1 MRIFLHRFTAALALA
16 LALPATAATESTNES
31 ALPRVM
37 VWTAYGT
44 GAAGYAQA
52 AALGGLLKFEEGSN
66 IRILPGRNDVSRMIP
81 LKTGRAGYCLCG
93 IASYFGQE
101 GIFLFNNPDWGPQ
114 PIRMIL
120 ASQGTQSFG
129 LAAAADT
136 DLEHP
141 RDLKG
146 QKVIFIRGADSI
158 NMITSAVLAYGG
170 LTWDDVRRVD
180 TSGTNEAIEAI
191 INGHADVMPMSTR
204 TPLMERI
211 AASPRGINWLDMPN
225 ETAEE
230 KAAWARAKNVI
241 PYYLPQFETRG
252 AGVSEQDPWNGGGYA
267 LPILVTNADRDTD
280 EVYALTKFVE
290 DQYDNFKTLAPGA
303 EGWELSRQV
312 FDWVM
317 PYHEGAVRY
326 FREQGV
332 WSEEYE
338 AHNQNLL
345 NRQAVLADAWEQ
357 QLAQAA
363 VSDQSFQA
371 SWMKRRGEAL
381 TAAGFDPGFRR

>member
-1 MRIFLHRFTAALALA
+1 MRFPLYRLVATLAMVLTQSFA
-16 LALPATAATESTNES
+16 VASES

-81 LKTGRAGYCLCG
+81 LKTGRASYCLCG

-101 GIFLFNNPDWGPQ
+101 GIFLFNKPDWGPQ
-114 PIRMIL
+114 PIRMVL

-129 LAAAADT
+129 LAAAGDT
-136 DLEHP
+136 GLEHP
-141 RDLKG
+141 RELKG

-170 LTWDDVRRVD
+170 LTWNDVRRVD
-180 TSGTNEAIEAI
+180 ASGTNEAIEAI

-211 AASPRGINWLDMPN
+211 AASPRGISWLEMPN
-225 ETAEE
+225 KSEE
-230 KAAWARAKNVI
+230 DTAAWARAKNVI
-241 PYYLPQFETRG
+241 PYYLPQLETRG

-267 LPILVTNADRDTD
+267 LPILVTNADRNAD
-280 EVYALTKFVE
+280 EVYALTQFVDE
-290 DQYDNFKTLAPGA
+290 HYESFKTLAPGA

-326 FREQGV
+326 FREKGV
-332 WSEEYE
+332 WNSAYE
-338 AHNQNLL
+338 AHNQRLL
-345 NRQAVLADAWEQ
+345 ERQRVLETAWEQ
-357 QLAQAA
+357 QLAVIHERGQAF
-363 VSDQSFQA
+363 QS

-381 TAAGFDPGFRR
+381 TEAGFDPGFSR

>member
-1 MRIFLHRFTAALALA
+1 MRTRFRQLAFALGL
-16 LALPATAATESTNES
+16 LLGLPTAATANN
-31 ALPRVM
+31 ADLPRVM

-52 AALGGLLKFEEGSN
+52 AALGGLLKFEAGSN

-81 LKTGRAGYCLCG
+81 LKTGRADYCLCG

-101 GIFLFNNPDWGPQ
+101 GIFLFNKPDWGPQ
-114 PIRMIL
+114 PIRMVL

-136 DLEHP
+136 GLKHP
-141 RDLKG
+141 SELRG
-146 QKVIFIRGADSI
+146 QSVVFIRGADSI

-170 LTWDDVRRVD
+170 LTWADVRRVD
-180 TSGTNEAIEAI
+180 ASGTNEAIEAI

-211 AASPRGINWLDMPN
+211 AASPRGISWLAMPN
-225 ETAEE
+225 ETEE
-230 KAAWARAKNVI
+230 EQAAWERAKQVI

-252 AGVSEQDPWNGGGYA
+252 AGVSEANPWHGGGYA
-267 LPILVTNADRDTD
+267 LPILVTNANRGAD
-280 EVYALTKFVE
+280 EIYALTRFVDE
-290 DQYDNFKTLAPGA
+290 HYETFKDLAPGA

-317 PYHEGAVRY
+317 PYHEGAIRY
-326 FREQGV
+326 FRERGY
-332 WSEEYE
+332 WTDAHE
-338 AHNQNLL
+338 AHNAALL
-345 NRQAVLADAWEQ
+345 RRQEILATSWQ
-357 QLAQAA
+357 QYLAEAA
-363 VSDQSFQA
+363 GSEDFQRG
-371 SWMKRRGEAL
+371 WMERRAKAL
-381 TAAGFDPGFRR
+381 TAAGFDPGFKR

>member
-1 MRIFLHRFTAALALA
+1 MRTLFRRLAFATGL
-16 LALPATAATESTNES
+16 LLGSSATAIANN
-31 ALPRVM
+31 ADLPRVM

-52 AALGGLLKFEEGSN
+52 AALGGLLKFEAGSN

-81 LKTGRAGYCLCG
+81 LKTGRADYCLCG

-101 GIFLFNNPDWGPQ
+101 GIFLFNKPDWGPQ
-114 PIRMIL
+114 PIRMVL

-136 DLEHP
+136 GLKHP
-141 RDLKG
+141 SELRG
-146 QKVIFIRGADSI
+146 QSVVFIRGADSI

-170 LTWDDVRRVD
+170 LTWADVRRVD
-180 TSGTNEAIEAI
+180 ASGTNEAIEAI

-211 AASPRGINWLDMPN
+211 AASPRGISWLAMPN
-225 ETAEE
+225 ETEE
-230 KAAWARAKNVI
+230 EQAAWERAKQVI

-252 AGVSEQDPWNGGGYA
+252 AGVSEANPWHGGGYA
-267 LPILVTNADRDTD
+267 LPILVTNANRSAD
-280 EVYALTKFVE
+280 EVYALTRFV
-290 DQYDNFKTLAPGA
+290 DQHYDTFKDLAPGA

-317 PYHEGAVRY
+317 PYHEGAIRY
-326 FREQGV
+326 FREAGY
-332 WSEEYE
+332 WTDKHE
-338 AHNQNLL
+338 AHNAQLL
-345 NRQAVLADAWEQ
+345 RRQEILAEAWAQ
-357 QLAQAA
+357 QLAEAGG
-363 VSDQSFQA
+363 SGEFQR
-371 SWMKRRGEAL
+371 SWMERRARAL
-381 TAAGFDPGFRR
+381 VAEGFDPGFKR

>member
-1 MRIFLHRFTAALALA
+1 MRISLYRLATTLALA
-16 LALPATAATESTNES
+16 LTLPLSAVAES

-52 AALGGLLKFEEGSN
+52 AALGGLLKFEAGSN

-81 LKTGRAGYCLCG
+81 LKTGRASYCLCG

-101 GIFLFNNPDWGPQ
+101 GIFLFNKPDWGPQ
-114 PIRMIL
+114 PIRMVL

-136 DLEHP
+136 GLKHP
-141 RDLKG
+141 SELKG
-146 QKVIFIRGADSI
+146 QRIIFIRGADSI

-170 LTWDDVRRVD
+170 LTWADVRRVD
-180 TSGTNEAIEAI
+180 ASGTNEAIEAL
-191 INGHADVMPMSTR
+191 INGHADIMPMSTR

-211 AASPRGINWLDMPN
+211 AASPRGISWLHMPN
-225 ETAEE
+225 KTPEE
-230 KAAWARAKNVI
+230 KTAWARAQQVI

-252 AGVSEQDPWNGGGYA
+252 AGVSAENPWDGGGYA
-267 LPILVTNADRDTD
+267 LPILVTNAERDTD
-280 EVYALTKFVE
+280 EVYALTRFVDE
-290 DQYDNFKTLAPGA
+290 HFDEFKNLAPGA

-317 PYHEGAVRY
+317 PYHEGAIRY
-326 FREQGV
+326 FREAGV
-332 WSEEYE
+332 WTAAHE
-338 AHNQNLL
+338 AHNQHLL
-345 NRQAVLADAWEQ
+345 QRQQIMLDAWQ
-357 QLAQAA
+357 DQLTTAA
-363 VSDQSFQA
+363 ELPLPEFQR
-371 SWMKRRGEAL
+371 SWMERRSQVL
-381 TAAGFDPGFRR
+381 TEAGFDPGFQR

>member
-1 MRIFLHRFTAALALA
+1 MRVFLHRFTAVLALA
-16 LALPATAATESTNES
+16 FALPAIAATESTDAS

-101 GIFLFNNPDWGPQ
+101 GIFLFNKPDWGPQ
-114 PIRMIL
+114 PIRMVL

-141 RDLKG
+141 SELKG

-180 TSGTNEAIEAI
+180 ASGTNEAIEAI

-225 ETAEE
+225 DTPEE
-230 KAAWARAKNVI
+230 QAAWGRAKNVI

-267 LPILVTNADRDTD
+267 LPILVTNADRDAD
-280 EVYALTKFVE
+280 EVYALTKFV
-290 DQYDNFKTLAPGA
+290 DDHYDSFKSLAPGA

-317 PYHEGAVRY
+317 PYHEGSVRY
-326 FREQGV
+326 FRESGV
-332 WSEEYE
+332 WSDEYE
-338 AHNQNLL
+338 SHNQRLL
-345 NRQAVLADAWEQ
+345 ERQRVLQQAWAQ
-357 QLAQAA
+357 QLAEEQPRGQA
-363 VSDQSFQA
+363 FQA
-371 SWMKRRGEAL
+371 SWMTRRAEAL
-381 TAAGFDPGFRR
+381 TGAGFDPGFRR

>member
-1 MRIFLHRFTAALALA
+1 MRFLRYRLAAVLA
-16 LALPATAATESTNES
+16 LALPLSALAQPSEES

-101 GIFLFNNPDWGPQ
+101 GIFLFNKPDWGPQ
-114 PIRMIL
+114 PIRMVL

-136 DLEHP
+136 DLQHP
-141 RDLKG
+141 SELKG
-146 QKVIFIRGADSI
+146 QKVVFIRGADSI
-158 NMITSAVLAYGG
+158 NMITAAVLAYGG

-225 ETAEE
+225 ETPEE
-230 KAAWARAKNVI
+230 KAAWERAKNVI

-252 AGVSEQDPWNGGGYA
+252 AGVSEENPWHGGGYA
-267 LPILVTNADRDTD
+267 LPILVTNADRDAD
-280 EVYALTKFVE
+280 EIYTLTRFVDE
-290 DQYDNFKTLAPGA
+290 HYDNFKTLAPGA
-303 EGWELSRQV
+303 EGYELSRQV

-332 WSEEYE
+332 WSDAYE
-338 AHNQNLL
+338 AHNQRLL
-345 NRQAVLADAWEQ
+345 QRQQILQDAWQ
-357 QLAQAA
+357 AQLAELPAGGEL
-363 VSDQSFQA
+363 FQR
-371 SWMKRRGEAL
+371 SWMTRRSEAL
-381 TAAGFDPGFRR
+381 TQAGFDPGFSR

>member
-1 MRIFLHRFTAALALA
+1 MRISLSRLATTLALA
-16 LALPATAATESTNES
+16 FTLPIAAVAES

-52 AALGGLLKFEEGSN
+52 AALGGLLKFEENSN

-101 GIFLFNNPDWGPQ
+101 GIFLFNKPDWGPQ
-114 PIRMIL
+114 PIRMVL

-136 DLEHP
+136 GLKHP
-141 RDLKG
+141 SELKG
-146 QKVIFIRGADSI
+146 QRIIFIRGADSI

-180 TSGTNEAIEAI
+180 ASGTNEAIEAL
-191 INGHADVMPMSTR
+191 INGHADIMPMSTR

-211 AASPRGINWLDMPN
+211 AASPRGISWLDMPN
-225 ETAEE
+225 ETPEE
-230 KAAWARAKNVI
+230 KAAWARAKQVI

-252 AGVSEQDPWNGGGYA
+252 AGVSEENPWHGGGYA
-267 LPILVTNADRDTD
+267 LPILVTNADRDTN
-280 EVYALTKFVE
+280 EIYALTRFVDE
-290 DQYDNFKTLAPGA
+290 HYDEFKNLAPGA

-317 PYHEGAVRY
+317 PYHEGSIRY
-326 FREQGV
+326 FREAGV
-332 WSEEYE
+332 WTEAHE

-345 NRQAVLADAWEQ
+345 QRQQLMLDAWEE
-357 QLAQAA
+357 QLAASA
-363 VSDQSFQA
+363 DLPLPEFQR
-371 SWMKRRGEAL
+371 SWMERRSQVL
-381 TAAGFDPGFRR
+381 TAAGFDPGFQR

>member
-1 MRIFLHRFTAALALA
+1 MQFTFYKLVATLALA
-16 LALPATAATESTNES
+16 LTQSVAVATES

-81 LKTGRAGYCLCG
+81 LKTGRASYCLCG

-101 GIFLFNNPDWGPQ
+101 GIFLFNKPDWGPQ
-114 PIRMIL
+114 PIRMVL

-129 LAAAADT
+129 LAAAGDT
-136 DLEHP
+136 GLEHP
-141 RDLKG
+141 RELKG

-170 LTWDDVRRVD
+170 LTWADVRRVD
-180 TSGTNEAIEAI
+180 ASGTNEAIEAV

-211 AASPRGINWLDMPN
+211 AASPRGISWLAMPN
-225 ETAEE
+225 ESDEE
-230 KAAWARAKNVI
+230 KRAWGRAKNVI
-241 PYYLPQFETRG
+241 PYYLPQVETRG
-252 AGVSEQDPWNGGGYA
+252 AGVSEADPWDGGGYA
-267 LPILVTNADRDTD
+267 LPILVTNADRNAD
-280 EVYALTKFVE
+280 EVYALTRFVDE
-290 DQYDNFKTLAPGA
+290 HYENFKTLAPGA

-332 WSEEYE
+332 WSAEYE
-338 AHNQNLL
+338 AHNQRLL
-345 NRQAVLADAWEQ
+345 ERQRVLENAWEQ
-357 QLAQAA
+357 QLDAIDERGQAF
-363 VSDQSFQA
+363 QS
-371 SWMKRRGEAL
+371 SWMKRRGNAL
-381 TAAGFDPGFRR
+381 TEAGFDPGFSR

>member
-1 MRIFLHRFTAALALA
+1 MRISLRRWASTLALA
-16 LALPATAATESTNES
+16 LSLPLS
-31 ALPRVM
+31 ASADYKDDLPRVM

-52 AALGGLLKFEEGSN
+52 AALGGLLKFEAGSN

-81 LKTGRAGYCLCG
+81 LKTGRADYCLCG

-101 GIFLFNNPDWGPQ
+101 GIFLFNKPDWGPQ
-114 PIRMIL
+114 PIRMVL

-136 DLEHP
+136 GLKHP

-146 QKVIFIRGADSI
+146 QSVIFIRGADSI

-170 LTWDDVRRVD
+170 LTWADVRRVD
-180 TSGTNEAIEAI
+180 ASGTNEAIEAI

-211 AASPRGINWLDMPN
+211 AASPRGISWLAMPN
-225 ETAEE
+225 ETEE
-230 KAAWARAKNVI
+230 EQAAWERAKQVI

-252 AGVSEQDPWNGGGYA
+252 AGVSEKNPWHGGGYA
-267 LPILVTNADRDTD
+267 LPILVTDESRDAD
-280 EVYALTKFVE
+280 EVYALTRFVE
-290 DQYDNFKTLAPGA
+290 EHFGEFKNLAPGA

-317 PYHEGAVRY
+317 PYHEGAIRY
-326 FREQGV
+326 FREAGV
-332 WSEEYE
+332 WTDEHE
-338 AHNQNLL
+338 AHNQDLL
-345 NRQAVLADAWEQ
+345 KRQ
-357 QLAQAA
+357 QLLQEAWKEQLTAA
-363 VSDQSFQA
+363 PGSDGFQR
-371 SWMKRRGEAL
+371 SWMERRGRTLLE
-381 TAAGFDPGFRR
+381 AGFDPGFRR

>member
-1 MRIFLHRFTAALALA
+1 MRTRFRNLAFALGL
-16 LALPATAATESTNES
+16 LLGLPATATADNSN
-31 ALPRVM
+31 LPRVM

-52 AALGGLLKFEEGSN
+52 AALGGLLKFEAGSN

-81 LKTGRAGYCLCG
+81 LKTGRADYCLCG

-101 GIFLFNNPDWGPQ
+101 GIFLFNKPDWGPQ
-114 PIRMIL
+114 PIRMVL

-129 LAAAADT
+129 LAAAADSG
-136 DLEHP
+136 LKHP
-141 RDLKG
+141 SELRG
-146 QKVIFIRGADSI
+146 QSVVFIRGADSI

-170 LTWDDVRRVD
+170 LTWADVRRVD
-180 TSGTNEAIEAI
+180 ASGTNEAIEAI

-211 AASPRGINWLDMPN
+211 AASPRGISWLAMPN
-225 ETAEE
+225 ETEE
-230 KAAWARAKNVI
+230 EQAAWERAKQVI

-252 AGVSEQDPWNGGGYA
+252 AGVSESNPWEGGGYA
-267 LPILVTNADRDTD
+267 LPILVTNAQRSAD
-280 EVYALTKFVE
+280 EVHALTRFVDE
-290 DQYDNFKTLAPGA
+290 HFDTFKDLAPGA

-326 FREQGV
+326 FREAGY
-332 WSEEYE
+332 WTDEHE
-338 AHNQNLL
+338 AHNNQLL
-345 NRQAVLADAWEQ
+345 RRQQILLDAWQE
-357 QLAQAA
+357 QLATAE
-363 VSDQSFQA
+363 DGDSFQR
-371 SWMKRRGEAL
+371 SWMERRAKAL
-381 TAAGFDPGFRR
+381 LAEGFDPGFKR

>member
-1 MRIFLHRFTAALALA
+1 MRTRFRRLAFTMGLLLGLSA
-16 LALPATAATESTNES
+16 TTATANNAD
-31 ALPRVM
+31 LPRVM

-52 AALGGLLKFEEGSN
+52 AALGGLLKFEAGSN

-81 LKTGRAGYCLCG
+81 LKTGRADYCLCG

-101 GIFLFNNPDWGPQ
+101 GIFLFNKPDWGPQ
-114 PIRMIL
+114 PIRMVL

-136 DLEHP
+136 GLKHP
-141 RDLKG
+141 RDLRG
-146 QKVIFIRGADSI
+146 QSVVFIRGADSI

-170 LTWDDVRRVD
+170 LTWADVRRVD
-180 TSGTNEAIEAI
+180 ASGTNEAIEAI

-211 AASPRGINWLDMPN
+211 AASPRGISWLAMPN

-230 KAAWARAKNVI
+230 QAAWERAKQVI

-252 AGVSEQDPWNGGGYA
+252 AGVSEANPWHGGGYA
-267 LPILVTNADRDTD
+267 LPILVTNANRSAD
-280 EVYALTKFVE
+280 EVYALTRFVDE
-290 DQYDNFKTLAPGA
+290 HYDTFKDLAPGA

-317 PYHEGAVRY
+317 PYHEGAIRY
-326 FREQGV
+326 FRERGY
-332 WSEEYE
+332 WTDEHE
-338 AHNQNLL
+338 AHNAALL
-345 NRQAVLADAWEQ
+345 RRQEILAASWQQ
-357 QLAQAA
+357 QLSEAA
-363 VSDQSFQA
+363 GSEDFQRG
-371 SWMKRRGEAL
+371 WMERRAKAL
-381 TAAGFDPGFRR
+381 SAEGFDPGFRR

>member
-1 MRIFLHRFTAALALA
+1 MRMRFRHLAGSLALGLTLPLTALA
-16 LALPATAATESTNES
+16 ES

-52 AALGGLLKFEEGSN
+52 AALGGMLKHKEGSN

-81 LKTGRAGYCLCG
+81 LKNGRADYCLCG

-101 GIFLFNNPDWGPQ
+101 GIFLFNRPTWGPQ
-114 PIRMIL
+114 PIRMVL

-136 DLEHP
+136 GLDSPADL
-141 RDLKG
+141 RG
-146 QKVIFIRGADSI
+146 QRIIFIRGADSI
-158 NMITSAVLAYGG
+158 NMITTAILAYAN

-180 TSGTNEAIEAI
+180 AAGTNEAIEAL

-211 AASPRGINWLDMPN
+211 ASSPRGINWLDMPN
-225 ETAEE
+225 ETEE
-230 KAAWARAKNVI
+230 EQAAWERAQQVI
-241 PYYLPQFETRG
+241 PYYLPQVETRG
-252 AGVSEQDPWNGGGYA
+252 AGVSEANPWQGGGYA
-267 LPILVTNADRDTD
+267 LPILVTNSDRDAD
-280 EVYALTKFVE
+280 EVYALTRFVDE
-290 DQYDNFKTLAPGA
+290 NFADFKDLAPGA

-317 PYHEGAVRY
+317 PYHEGAIRY
-326 FREQGV
+326 FREVGV
-332 WSEEYE
+332 WTDKHQ
-338 AHNQNLL
+338 AHNDSLL
-345 NRQAVLADAWEQ
+345 ERQAILMDAWAEY
-357 QLAQAA
+357 LPNPNEDDFAAGWMRMRAQALSA
-363 VSDQSFQA
+363 
-371 SWMKRRGEAL
+371 K
-381 TAAGFDPGFRR
+381 GFDPGFRRN

>member
-1 MRIFLHRFTAALALA
+1 MIMHSRLLRIAGALALT
-16 LALPATAATESTNES
+16 LYLPLSAATES

-101 GIFLFNNPDWGPQ
+101 GIFLFNKPDWGPQ
-114 PIRMIL
+114 PIRMVL

-136 DLEHP
+136 GLQHP
-141 RDLKG
+141 SELKG
-146 QKVIFIRGADSI
+146 QRFIRGADSI

-170 LTWDDVRRVD
+170 LTWADVRRVD
-180 TSGTNEAIEAI
+180 ASGTNEAIEAL
-191 INGHADVMPMSTR
+191 INGHADIMPMSTR

-211 AASPRGINWLDMPN
+211 ASSPRGINWLDMPN

-230 KAAWARAKNVI
+230 KAAWERAQQVI
-241 PYYLPQFETRG
+241 PYYLPQLETRG
-252 AGVSEQDPWNGGGYA
+252 AGVSEEDPWDGGGYA

-280 EVYALTKFVE
+280 EIYALTRFVDE
-290 DQYDNFKTLAPGA
+290 HFDDFKNLAPGA

-317 PYHEGAVRY
+317 PYHEGAIRY
-326 FREQGV
+326 FREAGV
-332 WSEEYE
+332 WTDAHE
-338 AHNQNLL
+338 AHNQSLL
-345 NRQAVLADAWEQ
+345 ERQQLMLDAWQEQ
-357 QLAQAA
+357 LVAA
-363 VSDQSFQA
+363 ADLPLPEFQRT
-371 SWMKRRGEAL
+371 WMERRSQVL
-381 TAAGFDPGFRR
+381 TQAGFDPGFQR

>member
-1 MRIFLHRFTAALALA
+1 
-16 LALPATAATESTNES
+16 
-31 ALPRVM
+31 M

-81 LKTGRAGYCLCG
+81 LKTGRASYCLCG

-101 GIFLFNNPDWGPQ
+101 GIFLFNKPDWGPQ
-114 PIRMIL
+114 PIRMVL

-129 LAAAADT
+129 LAAAGDT
-136 DLEHP
+136 GLEHP
-141 RDLKG
+141 RELKG

-170 LTWDDVRRVD
+170 LTWNDVRRVD
-180 TSGTNEAIEAI
+180 ASGTNEAIEAI

-211 AASPRGINWLDMPN
+211 AASPRGISWLEMPN
-225 ETAEE
+225 RSEE
-230 KAAWARAKNVI
+230 DTAAWARAKNVI
-241 PYYLPQFETRG
+241 PYYLPQLETRG

-267 LPILVTNADRDTD
+267 LPILVTNADRNAD
-280 EVYALTKFVE
+280 EVYALTRFVDE
-290 DQYDNFKTLAPGA
+290 HYESFKTLAPGA

-326 FREQGV
+326 FREKGV
-332 WSEEYE
+332 WNSAYE
-338 AHNQNLL
+338 AHNQRLL
-345 NRQAVLADAWEQ
+345 ERQRVLETAWEQ
-357 QLAQAA
+357 QLAVINERGQAF
-363 VSDQSFQA
+363 QS

-381 TAAGFDPGFRR
+381 TEAGFDPGFSR

>member
-1 MRIFLHRFTAALALA
+1 MRTRFRRLAFTMGLLLGLSA
-16 LALPATAATESTNES
+16 TTATANNAD
-31 ALPRVM
+31 LPRVM

-52 AALGGLLKFEEGSN
+52 AALGGLLKFEAGSN

-81 LKTGRAGYCLCG
+81 LKTGRADYCLCG

-101 GIFLFNNPDWGPQ
+101 GIFLFNKPDWGPQ
-114 PIRMIL
+114 PIRMVL

-136 DLEHP
+136 GLKHP
-141 RDLKG
+141 RDLRG
-146 QKVIFIRGADSI
+146 QSVVFIRGADSI

-170 LTWDDVRRVD
+170 LTWADVRRVD
-180 TSGTNEAIEAI
+180 ASGTNEAIEAI

-211 AASPRGINWLDMPN
+211 AASPRGISWLAMPN

-230 KAAWARAKNVI
+230 QAAWERAKQVI

-252 AGVSEQDPWNGGGYA
+252 AGVSEANPWHGGGYA
-267 LPILVTNADRDTD
+267 LPILVTNANRSAD
-280 EVYALTKFVE
+280 EVYALTRFVDE
-290 DQYDNFKTLAPGA
+290 HYDTFKDLAPGA

-317 PYHEGAVRY
+317 PYHEGAIRY
-326 FREQGV
+326 FREAGY
-332 WSEEYE
+332 WTDEHE
-338 AHNQNLL
+338 AHNAQLL
-345 NRQAVLADAWEQ
+345 RRQEILATAWAQ
-357 QLAQAA
+357 QLAESQD
-363 VSDQSFQA
+363 SSEFQR
-371 SWMKRRGEAL
+371 SWMERRARAL
-381 TAAGFDPGFRR
+381 LAEGFDPGFKR

>member
-1 MRIFLHRFTAALALA
+1 MAKYLRHLLSGLLGLGASCVAAAD
-16 LALPATAATESTNES
+16 S

-52 AALGGLLKFEEGSN
+52 AALGGMLKHEVGSN

-81 LKTGRAGYCLCG
+81 LKTGRADYCLCG

-101 GIFLFNNPDWGPQ
+101 GIFLFNKPDWGPQ
-114 PIRMIL
+114 PIRMVL

-136 DLEHP
+136 GLTSPSEL
-141 RDLKG
+141 RNQRL
-146 QKVIFIRGADSI
+146 VFIRGADSI
-158 NMITSAVLAYGG
+158 NMITTAVLAYAG
-170 LTWDDVRRVD
+170 LSWQDVRRVD
-180 TSGTNEAIEAI
+180 AAGTNEAIEML

-211 AASPRGINWLDMPN
+211 AASPRGVSWLQMPN
-225 ETAEE
+225 QSEADR
-230 KAAWARAKNVI
+230 AAWERAQQVI
-241 PYYLPQFETRG
+241 PYYTPQFETRG
-252 AGVSEQDPWNGGGYA
+252 AGVSEDKPWHGGGYA
-267 LPILVTNADRDTD
+267 LPILVTNASRSAD
-280 EVYALTKFVE
+280 EIYALTRFV
-290 DQYDNFKTLAPGA
+290 DQHYEQFKDLAPGA
-303 EGWELSRQV
+303 EGWALERQV

-326 FREQGV
+326 FREAGV
-332 WSEEYE
+332 WSDEYD
-338 AHNQNLL
+338 AHNQSLL
-345 NRQAVLADAWEQ
+345 RRQEILLAAWQE
-357 QLAQAA
+357 QLAADP
-363 VSDQSFQA
+363 VENFQA
-371 SWMKRRGEAL
+371 SWMQRRAQAL

>member
-1 MRIFLHRFTAALALA
+1 MRFLRYRLAAVLA
-16 LALPATAATESTNES
+16 LALPLSALAQPSEES

-101 GIFLFNNPDWGPQ
+101 GIFLFNKPDWGPQ
-114 PIRMIL
+114 PIRMVL

-136 DLEHP
+136 DLQHP
-141 RDLKG
+141 
-146 QKVIFIRGADSI
+146 S
-158 NMITSAVLAYGG
+158 
-170 LTWDDVRRVD
+170 VRRVD

-225 ETAEE
+225 ETPEE
-230 KAAWARAKNVI
+230 KAAWERAKNVI

-252 AGVSEQDPWNGGGYA
+252 AGVSEENPWHGGGYA
-267 LPILVTNADRDTD
+267 LPILVTNADRDAD
-280 EVYALTKFVE
+280 EIYALTRFVDE
-290 DQYDNFKTLAPGA
+290 HYDNFKTLAPGA
-303 EGWELSRQV
+303 EGYELSRQV

-332 WSEEYE
+332 WSDAYE
-338 AHNQNLL
+338 AHNQRLL
-345 NRQAVLADAWEQ
+345 QRQQILQDAWQ
-357 QLAQAA
+357 AQLAELPAGGEL
-363 VSDQSFQA
+363 FQR
-371 SWMKRRGEAL
+371 SWMTRRSEAL
-381 TAAGFDPGFRR
+381 TQAGFDPGFSR

>member
-1 MRIFLHRFTAALALA
+1 MRFPFYRLVATLAMVLTQSFA
-16 LALPATAATESTNES
+16 VASES

-81 LKTGRAGYCLCG
+81 LKTGRASYCLCG

-101 GIFLFNNPDWGPQ
+101 GIFLFNKPDWGPQ
-114 PIRMIL
+114 PIRMVL

-129 LAAAADT
+129 LAAAGDT
-136 DLEHP
+136 GLEHP
-141 RDLKG
+141 RELKG

-170 LTWDDVRRVD
+170 LTWNDVRRVD
-180 TSGTNEAIEAI
+180 ASGTNEAIEAI

-211 AASPRGINWLDMPN
+211 AASPRGISWLEMPN
-225 ETAEE
+225 RSEEDTAS
-230 KAAWARAKNVI
+230 WARAKNVI
-241 PYYLPQFETRG
+241 PYYLPQLETRG

-267 LPILVTNADRDTD
+267 LPILVTNADRNAD
-280 EVYALTKFVE
+280 EVYALTRFVDE
-290 DQYDNFKTLAPGA
+290 HYESFKTLAPGA

-326 FREQGV
+326 FREKGV
-332 WSEEYE
+332 WNSAYE
-338 AHNQNLL
+338 AHNQRLL
-345 NRQAVLADAWEQ
+345 ERQRVLETAWEQ
-357 QLAQAA
+357 QLAVINERGQAF
-363 VSDQSFQA
+363 QS

-381 TAAGFDPGFRR
+381 TEAGFDPGFSR

>member
-1 MRIFLHRFTAALALA
+1 MTMHSRLLRIAGALALT
-16 LALPATAATESTNES
+16 LYLPLSAATES

-101 GIFLFNNPDWGPQ
+101 GIFLFNKPDWGPQ
-114 PIRMIL
+114 PIRMVL

-136 DLEHP
+136 GLQHP
-141 RDLKG
+141 SELKG
-146 QKVIFIRGADSI
+146 QRIIFIRGADSI

-170 LTWDDVRRVD
+170 LTWADVRRVD
-180 TSGTNEAIEAI
+180 ASGTNEAIEAL
-191 INGHADVMPMSTR
+191 INGHADIMPMSTR

-211 AASPRGINWLDMPN
+211 ASSPRGINWLDMPN

-230 KAAWARAKNVI
+230 KAAWERAQQVI
-241 PYYLPQFETRG
+241 PYYLPQLETRG
-252 AGVSEQDPWNGGGYA
+252 AGVSEEDPWDGGGYA
-267 LPILVTNADRDTD
+267 LPILVTNAARDTD
-280 EVYALTKFVE
+280 EIYALTRFVDE
-290 DQYDNFKTLAPGA
+290 HFDDFKNLAPGA

-317 PYHEGAVRY
+317 PYHEGAIRY
-326 FREQGV
+326 FREAGV
-332 WSEEYE
+332 WTDAHE
-338 AHNQNLL
+338 AHNQSLL
-345 NRQAVLADAWEQ
+345 ERQQLMLDAWQEQ
-357 QLAQAA
+357 LVAA
-363 VSDQSFQA
+363 ADLPLPEFQRT
-371 SWMKRRGEAL
+371 WMERRSQVL
-381 TAAGFDPGFRR
+381 TQAGFDPGFQR

>member
-1 MRIFLHRFTAALALA
+1 MRSLRYRLAAVLA
-16 LALPATAATESTNES
+16 LALPLSALAQPSEES

-101 GIFLFNNPDWGPQ
+101 GIFLFNKPDWGPQ
-114 PIRMIL
+114 PIRMVL

-136 DLEHP
+136 DLQHP
-141 RDLKG
+141 SELKG
-146 QKVIFIRGADSI
+146 QKVVFIRGADSI
-158 NMITSAVLAYGG
+158 NMITAAVLAYGG

-225 ETAEE
+225 ETPEE
-230 KAAWARAKNVI
+230 RAAWERAKNVI

-252 AGVSEQDPWNGGGYA
+252 AGVSEENPWHGGGYA
-267 LPILVTNADRDTD
+267 LPILVTNAGRDAD
-280 EVYALTKFVE
+280 EIYALTRFVDE
-290 DQYDNFKTLAPGA
+290 HFDTFKTLAPGA
-303 EGWELSRQV
+303 EGYELSRQV

-332 WSEEYE
+332 WSDAYE
-338 AHNQNLL
+338 AHNQRLL
-345 NRQAVLADAWEQ
+345 ERQQILQDAWQ
-357 QLAQAA
+357 AQLAELPAGGEL
-363 VSDQSFQA
+363 FQR
-371 SWMKRRGEAL
+371 SWMTRRSEAL
-381 TAAGFDPGFRR
+381 TQAGFDPGFSR

>member
-1 MRIFLHRFTAALALA
+1 MRISLSRLATTLALA
-16 LALPATAATESTNES
+16 FTLPIAAVAES

-101 GIFLFNNPDWGPQ
+101 GIFLFNKPDWGPQ
-114 PIRMIL
+114 PIRMVL

-136 DLEHP
+136 GLKHP
-141 RDLKG
+141 RELKG
-146 QKVIFIRGADSI
+146 QRIIFIRGADSI

-180 TSGTNEAIEAI
+180 ASGTNEAIEAL
-191 INGHADVMPMSTR
+191 INGHADIMPMSTR

-211 AASPRGINWLDMPN
+211 AASPRGISWLGMPN

-230 KAAWARAKNVI
+230 KAAWVRAKQVI

-252 AGVSEQDPWNGGGYA
+252 AGVSEENPWHGGGYA

-280 EVYALTKFVE
+280 EIYALTRFVDE
-290 DQYDNFKTLAPGA
+290 HYDEFKNLAPGA

-317 PYHEGAVRY
+317 PYHEGAIRY
-326 FREQGV
+326 FREAGV
-332 WSEEYE
+332 WTEAHE

-345 NRQAVLADAWEQ
+345 QRQQLMLDAWQE
-357 QLAQAA
+357 QLAASA
-363 VSDQSFQA
+363 ELPLPEFQR
-371 SWMKRRGEAL
+371 SWMERRSQVL
-381 TAAGFDPGFRR
+381 TAAGFDPGFQR